1 MLDVLIKNGTIVDGT
16 GKPMYRGDIG
26 IRDGVIT
33 EIGDLHN
40 EKAEKEIDATGK
52 FVAPGFIDV
61 NNHSDTYWRI
71 FLDPTLESLLHQGIT
86 TIIGGNCG
94 TSLAPLANHEVI
106 KSIQKY
112 SDMKKVS
119 FNWLSMREF
128 LAEVEKKK
136 MTLNFG
142 TLVGHGTLRRGLVG
156 DEVRDIS
163 PDEMKV
169 MKKMLTQSMKDG
181 ALGFSTGLVYTH
193 AKLASSREI
202 AELAEVVKKYNGVYT
217 THIRGESHELIRAV
231 EEAIRIAQ
239 ITGVKLQISHLK
251 AMGKKNWPLMEEAL
265 NLIETAR
272 TSGIDIHFDVY
283 PYTSTGSVLYILL
296 PDWVTEGGR
305 NMMLSRL
312 KDEDTRKRV
321 IKEMKASEYDY
332 SKITIS
338 ISALD
343 KALNHKKITEIA
355 AAQDKS
361 VEDAIIDV
369 LIASDGHV
377 VTMMEVLSDK
387 NVDKGVI
394 NPFSIISSNGS
405 GYNVE
410 HKESGEVVHPR
421 NFGSFPRVL
430 ATYVRG
436 RSVVGW
442 EEAIRKMSGL
452 PAEKFNIEKRGII
465 TKGNYGDV
473 IVFDPKTVKDLA
485 TIENPYQY
493 SEGIE
498 CVLVNGQI
506 AMNHGTISD
515 LRAGVVLR
523 RKSSL
528 FEF

>member
-1 MLDVLIKNGTIVDGT
+1 LDGT
-16 GKPMYRGDIG
+16 GEPMYRGDVG
-26 IRDGVIT
+26 IREGVIT

-40 EKAEKEIDATGK
+40 EHAETEIDATGK
-52 FVAPGFIDV
+52 YVSPGFIDV

-71 FLDPTLESLLHQGIT
+71 FLDPALESLLYQGVT

-94 TSLAPLANHEVI
+94 SSLAPLANHEVI

-112 SDMKKVS
+112 SDMKNVS
-119 FNWLSMREF
+119 FNWLSMKEF
-128 LAEVEKKK
+128 LNEVEQKK
-136 MTLNFG
+136 MALNFAS
-142 TLVGHGTLRRGLVG
+142 LVGHGTLRRGLVG

-163 PDEMKV
+163 PAEMKM
-169 MKKMLTQSMKDG
+169 MKKMLTQSMKEG

-202 AELAEVVKKYNGVYT
+202 AELAEIVKKYNGVYT

-239 ITGVKLQISHLK
+239 ITGVRLQISHLK
-251 AMGKKNWPLMEEAL
+251 AMGKKNWPLMEEAI

-272 TSGIDIHFDVY
+272 NSGIDVHFDVY

-312 KDEDTRKRV
+312 KDPDVRKRV
-321 IKEMKASEYDY
+321 IKDMKASDYDY

-343 KALNHKKITEIA
+343 KSLNRKKITEIA
-355 AAQDKS
+355 LSQGKS
-361 VEDAIIDV
+361 IEDTIVDV
-369 LIASDGHV
+369 LIASEGRV

-405 GYNVE
+405 GYNTQ
-410 HKESGEVVHPR
+410 HRDTGEVVHPR

-430 ATYVRG
+430 ANYVRG
-436 RSVVGW
+436 RGVVGW

-452 PAEKFNIEKRGII
+452 PAEKFNIENRGII
-465 TKGNYGDV
+465 KKGNCADV
-473 IVFDPKTVKDLA
+473 VVFDPAAIKDLA

-493 SEGIE
+493 ATGIE
-498 CVLVNGQI
+498 WVLINGNIAMKNGQI
-506 AMNHGTISD
+506 MQSRSGEVI
-515 LRAGVVLR
+515 R